1 MSDAMM
7 LLGMVEMQNPRTGE
21 KIALEVTGFDIVGF
35 FFPFF
40 RLLLG
45 GQWGMFALF
54 CVTFYLY
61 PFWCWYVGFRYKRAR
76 FEKYLKQGWQLVEKD
91 RRAA

>member
-1 MSDAMM
+1 
-7 LLGMVEMQNPRTGE
+7 
-21 KIALEVTGFDIVGF
+21 
-35 FFPFF
+35 
-40 RLLLG
+40 
-45 GQWGMFALF
+45 MFALF